1 MAERV
6 PFASELSPI
15 MERVA
20 CEVTRH
26 VGQLELRPV
35 LDENFPAETG
45 GCQVQTT
52 LYGGYH
58 SRITLTSNYLF
69 FFNLAKNMMEES
81 PTLED
86 VADYAVEYFNVLCGH
101 IVAEIF
107 RVTGVTAKFCGPIF
121 GHKVRSEAVPFQTCT
136 QFCCP
141 YGWLELGYAP
151 LPMTAISAKH
161 EGEEKEL

>member
-6 PFASELSPI
+6 PFASELSRI

-107 RVTGVTAKFCGPIF
+107 RVTGVTANFVALFLDIRFVQRLFPSKHVPNSA
-121 GHKVRSEAVPFQTCT
+121 VRMV
-136 QFCCP
+136 
-141 YGWLELGYAP
+141 GWSSDTHLCL
-151 LPMTAISAKH
+151 
-161 EGEEKEL
+161 

>member
-6 PFASELSPI
+6 PLASELSLI

-107 RVTGVTAKFCGPIF
+107 LDIRFVQRLFPSKHVPNSA
-121 GHKVRSEAVPFQTCT
+121 VRMV
-136 QFCCP
+136 
-141 YGWLELGYAP
+141 GWSSDTHLCL
-151 LPMTAISAKH
+151 
-161 EGEEKEL
+161 

>member
-6 PFASELSPI
+6 PLASELSRI

-69 FFNLAKNMMEES
+69 FFQLGKKY
-81 PTLED
+81 D
-86 VADYAVEYFNVLCGH
+86 GRVAYPG
-101 IVAEIF
+101 
-107 RVTGVTAKFCGPIF
+107 G
-121 GHKVRSEAVPFQTCT
+121 
-136 QFCCP
+136 CC
-141 YGWLELGYAP
+141 
-151 LPMTAISAKH
+151 
-161 EGEEKEL
+161 

>member
-6 PFASELSPI
+6 PFASELSRI

-86 VADYAVEYFNVLCGH
+86 VFAVDYLNVVWGL
-101 IVAEIF
+101 IVAEFF
-107 RVTGVTAKFCGPIF
+107 RVRGVT
-121 GHKVRSEAVPFQTCT
+121 S
-136 QFCCP
+136 
-141 YGWLELGYAP
+141 
-151 LPMTAISAKH
+151 
-161 EGEEKEL
+161 

>member
-6 PFASELSPI
+6 PFASELSRI

-69 FFNLAKNMMEES
+69 FFNLAN
-81 PTLED
+81 
-86 VADYAVEYFNVLCGH
+86 AVEYFNVLCGH

-107 RVTGVTAKFCGPIF
+107 RVTGVTAKFCCPIF

>member
-6 PFASELSPI
+6 PFASELSRI

-86 VADYAVEYFNVLCGH
+86 VA
-101 IVAEIF
+101 
-107 RVTGVTAKFCGPIF
+107 
-121 GHKVRSEAVPFQTCT
+121 
-136 QFCCP
+136 
-141 YGWLELGYAP
+141 GWLELGYAP
-151 LPMTAISAKH
+151 LPMTEISAKH

>member
-6 PFASELSPI
+6 PPASELSRI

-58 SRITLTSNYLF
+58 SRITLTSNYFF
-69 FFNLAKNMMEES
+69 FFNLAKNMM
-81 PTLED
+81 
-86 VADYAVEYFNVLCGH
+86 
-101 IVAEIF
+101 
-107 RVTGVTAKFCGPIF
+107 
-121 GHKVRSEAVPFQTCT
+121 
-136 QFCCP
+136 
-141 YGWLELGYAP
+141 
-151 LPMTAISAKH
+151 
-161 EGEEKEL
+161 

>member
-6 PFASELSPI
+6 PLASELSRI

-101 IVAEIF
+101 IVALFLDIRF
-107 RVTGVTAKFCGPIF
+107 VQRLFPSKHVPNSA
-121 GHKVRSEAVPFQTCT
+121 VRMV
-136 QFCCP
+136 
-141 YGWLELGYAP
+141 GWSSDTHLCL
-151 LPMTAISAKH
+151 
-161 EGEEKEL
+161 